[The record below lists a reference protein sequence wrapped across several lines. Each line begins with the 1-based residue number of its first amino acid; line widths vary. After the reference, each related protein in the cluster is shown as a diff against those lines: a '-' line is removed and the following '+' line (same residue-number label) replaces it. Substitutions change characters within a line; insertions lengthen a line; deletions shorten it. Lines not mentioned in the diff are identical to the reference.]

1 MVRGRN
7 QTVYWKE
14 SNVTVYERDSDG
26 KEQAVELK
34 DWPSGT
40 GIVQPGTKLYIT
52 EGRVK
57 EVGAS

>member
-57 EVGAS
+57 EVRAS